1 MNRSRGSLGSGLT
14 PLVVLRDLLRDRLRD
29 LLLSPRLLVKLSTS
43 LQSSLLLKLLDSS
56 CRQSQASM
64 LRGLQLR
71 VESFCFVL
79 AGSALRLVLLELQE
93 VLSLHVSINTHQA
106 VLIIQD
112 ALI

>member
-1 MNRSRGSLGSGLT
+1 MNRSRVSLGSGLT
-14 PLVVLRDLLRDRLRD
+14 PLVLRDLLRDRLRD
-29 LLLSPRLLVKLSTS
+29 LLLSPSLLVKLTPS
-43 LQSSLLLKLLDSS
+43 LQSSLLLEMLNSS
-56 CRQSQASM
+56 CRQSKASM

-112 ALI
+112 TLV